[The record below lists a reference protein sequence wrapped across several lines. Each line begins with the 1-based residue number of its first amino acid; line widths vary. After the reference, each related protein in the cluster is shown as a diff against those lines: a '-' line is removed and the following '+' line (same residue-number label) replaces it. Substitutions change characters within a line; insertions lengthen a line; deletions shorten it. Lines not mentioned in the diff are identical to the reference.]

1 MYLTDRRRETSR
13 NYISAQSRKMIG
25 QLYPTRRKAVW
36 SKLLSLKSLAGR
48 QLHARPGRNQRSLVR
63 GKLLVKDN
71 TGEGGHPAGT
81 GQPRLCRQY
90 QTQLQTGYDF

>member
-1 MYLTDRRRETSR
+1 
-13 NYISAQSRKMIG
+13 MIG

-36 SKLLSLKSLAGR
+36 SKLLSLKILADK

-71 TGEGGHPAGT
+71 TEEGGHPAGT
-81 GQPRLCRQY
+81 GPPRLGQQFRMY
-90 QTQLQTGYDF
+90 LQARSDF